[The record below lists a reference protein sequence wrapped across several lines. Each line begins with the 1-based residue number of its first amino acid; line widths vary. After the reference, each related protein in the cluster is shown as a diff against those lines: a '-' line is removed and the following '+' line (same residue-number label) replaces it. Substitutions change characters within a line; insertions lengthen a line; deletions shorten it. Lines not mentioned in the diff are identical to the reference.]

1 MSDILK
7 VNYENKPCYNIIFS
21 YNFDE
26 LADCLIKISHGKSR
40 KIAIVTDSNISKIYL
55 DTVKERIQNKYND
68 IITFVIEAGEKNK
81 TLANVQLLYE
91 ELIKNKF
98 YRGDLLIALGGGV
111 IGDLTGFAASTYL
124 RGIDFV
130 QVPTS
135 LLSFVDSSIGGK
147 TGVDFNSYKNMVGAF
162 HMPKLV
168 YINVNVLKTLPDIEF
183 SSGMGEVI
191 KHGLIRNKDYFD
203 WIYDNK
209 ESILNKYES
218 ALTKMI
224 YESCKV
230 KRDVVEIDPKEMGL
244 RAILNF
250 GHTLGHAIEKL
261 CNFTM
266 SHGQCVSLGYVAAAK
281 ISENRG
287 LIGALDIERIK
298 EINSYFGLR
307 NSCRINS
314 LDDVILA
321 TKSDKKMTNDGIK
334 FILLNSI
341 GEASICKDVT
351 DEELLIGL
359 KEIYDE

>member
-1 MSDILK
+1 MKDILS
-7 VNYENKPCYNIIFS
+7 VNYENKPCYNIIFRN
-21 YNFDE
+21 NFDGLVE
-26 LADCLIKISHGKSR
+26 NLIQISNDKPR
-40 KIAIVTDSNISKIYL
+40 KIAIVTDSNVAGFYL
-55 DTVKERIQNKYND
+55 DEVKEKIQEKYND
-68 IITFVIEAGEKNK
+68 VITFVIEAGEKNK

-98 YRGDLLIALGGGV
+98 YRGDLLVALGGGV
-111 IGDLTGFAASTYL
+111 IGDLTGFTASTYL

-147 TGVDFNSYKNMVGAF
+147 TGVDFDSYKNMVGAF

-168 YINVNVLKTLPDIEF
+168 YINVNVLNTLPKSEF

-191 KHGLIRNKDYFD
+191 KHGLIRNKEYLT
-203 WIYDNK
+203 WICDNK
-209 ESILNKYES
+209 EKISKKDEN
-218 ALTKMI
+218 ALLKMI

-230 KRDVVEIDPKEMGL
+230 KRDVVEIDPKETGL

-261 CNFTM
+261 SNFTK
-266 SHGQCVSLGYVAAAK
+266 SHGQCVALGYVAASI
-281 ISENRG
+281 ISKNRG
-287 LIGALDIERIK
+287 Y
-298 EINSYFGLR
+298 INSSDIDLIKSLNSFFGLS
-307 NSCRINS
+307 NTCKIES
-314 LDDVILA
+314 LEDVILT

-334 FILLNSI
+334 FVLLNPI
-341 GEASICKDVT
+341 GEAIVCKDVT

-359 KEIYDE
+359 KGICDE